1 MEIANP
7 DYRVY
12 LTKPRIYTTRYNK
25 TWPSLKILLVSFL
38 VVFFYG
44 AKMKITKEL
53 KQARIKAKQ
62 EKNYIVADKL
72 ELIINLVNH
81 HRIKRN
87 ATKLI
92 NS

>member
-1 MEIANP
+1 
-7 DYRVY
+7 
-12 LTKPRIYTTRYNK
+12 
-25 TWPSLKILLVSFL
+25 

-81 HRIKRN
+81 HKIKKN

>member
-1 MEIANP
+1 MAVLKDIAS
-7 DYRVY
+7 
-12 LTKPRIYTTRYNK
+12 I
-25 TWPSLKILLVSFL
+25 VSSG
-38 VVFFYG
+38 VFYG

-53 KQARIKAKQ
+53 KRARIKAKQ

-81 HRIKRN
+81 HKIKRN
-87 ATKLI
+87 ATRLI